1 MCLKCTGLELNPL
14 CSESASSP
22 STEEDAIQG
31 MLSMAGLLYSHPSED
46 PSSSQESWWSR
57 TNHPSPDYSRSSW
70 EFLKLISVFSDK
82 ILFWWTIACVL
93 LPFSGR
99 KEVAS
104 REENQDSD
112 SSSSQVNPILICTG
126 KIAFFIDFKFK
137 IILIFAFIPMAS
149 VWVKS
154 FFIIIFRRA
163 FGSMIQKENLTPN
176 SSIGSRNTRTSWT
189 ARAVAA
195 TAAVRRGAV
204 THTPQPMRKAPFWA
218 TNTVKHPYRHL
229 CTRPR
234 DLPQIPHQS
243 AIRPPKVQHHH
254 FIIK

>member
-1 MCLKCTGLELNPL
+1 
-14 CSESASSP
+14 
-22 STEEDAIQG
+22 

-57 TNHPSPDYSRSSW
+57 TNHPFPDYSKSSW
-70 EFLKLISVFSDK
+70 VLVLNSTFSDFFK
-82 ILFWWTIACVL
+82 ILFWCTIACFL

-112 SSSSQVNPILICTG
+112 SNSSQVNTILIWHRRDCF
-126 KIAFFIDFKFK
+126 FFIDFKLK
-137 IILIFAFIPMAS
+137 LILIFAFIPMAN

-163 FGSMIQKENLTPN
+163 FGSVIQKENITPN
-176 SSIGSRNTRTSWT
+176 SSVGSRNTRTSWT
-189 ARAVAA
+189 AREVAA
-195 TAAVRRGAV
+195 TAAVSRGAV
-204 THTPQPMRKAPFWA
+204 THTPQPMGKAPLWS
-218 TNTVKHPYRHL
+218 TNTVKHPYHHL

-254 FIIK
+254 FLYTLNILTQNLHISLLRY

>member
-1 MCLKCTGLELNPL
+1 MLGENVRLCMCLKCTGLKLNPI

-70 EFLKLISVFSDK
+70 EFLELISVFSDK
-82 ILFWWTIACVL
+82 MLFWWTIACVL

-112 SSSSQVNPILICTG
+112 SSSSQVNPILIWLTVQERLL
-126 KIAFFIDFKFK
+126 FSL
-137 IILIFAFIPMAS
+137 ILNLKWYWFLHLFQWPVLNPFLLLSLGELSAA
-149 VWVKS
+149 W
-154 FFIIIFRRA
+154 FR
-163 FGSMIQKENLTPN
+163 K
-176 SSIGSRNTRTSWT
+176 RTS
-189 ARAVAA
+189 
-195 TAAVRRGAV
+195 RRTQA
-204 THTPQPMRKAPFWA
+204 
-218 TNTVKHPYRHL
+218 
-229 CTRPR
+229 
-234 DLPQIPHQS
+234 
-243 AIRPPKVQHHH
+243 
-254 FIIK
+254 